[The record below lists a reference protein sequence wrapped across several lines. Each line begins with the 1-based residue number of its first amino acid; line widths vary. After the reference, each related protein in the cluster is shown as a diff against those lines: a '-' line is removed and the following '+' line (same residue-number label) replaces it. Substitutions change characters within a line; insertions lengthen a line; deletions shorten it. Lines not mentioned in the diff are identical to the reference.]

1 MRSLPGWTR
10 PRLRMDRCG
19 DTRGAVPDA
28 AVCELFL
35 KALEVDPAEV
45 RKRIAAGVLDEA
57 DLLFVLVQNLHGQ
70 TERLELLDEHLE
82 RLGHAGRLDLLALDD
97 RLVRLHAADD
107 VIRLH
112 GEELLEDVG
121 GAVCLER
128 PHLHLAE
135 ALTA

>member
-35 KALEVDPAEV
+35 KALEVDTAEV

-57 DLLFVLVQNLHGQ
+57 DLLFVLVQDLHRQ
-70 TERLELLDEHLE
+70 PERLELLDEHLE
-82 RLGHAGRLDLLALDD
+82 RLWDAGRLDLLTLDD
-97 RLVRLHAADD
+97 RLVGLNATHDIVRFD
-107 VIRLH
+107 R
-112 GEELLEDVG
+112 EELLEDV
-121 GAVCLER
+121 
-128 PHLHLAE
+128 
-135 ALTA
+135 